1 MSPYPPPLLHTVPY
15 SHREG
20 GRGGRSNQREGYGS
34 KIPTG
39 LTVTPV
45 YKLYQTPVKTT
56 FRVWCLYSYLVYVL
70 VYALYEWCVG
80 VQGSVV
86 PVNTCEG
93 VSCRP
98 GRECVQ
104 LTNGENECVCMARC
118 PDHWKPVSKF
128 YTDGFIS
135 ALLQI
140 RIDIQC
146 GSGSGSGSLVLMTR
160 N

>member
-1 MSPYPPPLLHTVPY
+1 M
-15 SHREG
+15 
-20 GRGGRSNQREGYGS
+20 
-34 KIPTG
+34 
-39 LTVTPV
+39 
-45 YKLYQTPVKTT
+45 LYIN
-56 FRVWCLYSYLVYVL
+56 
-70 VYALYEWCVG
+70 G

-118 PDHWKPVSKF
+118 PDHWTPVRKF
-128 YTDGFIS
+128 DTDGLIS

-140 RIDIQC
+140 RIGFNVDPD
-146 GSGSGSGSLVLMTR
+146 LVPEPEF
-160 N
+160 

>member
-1 MSPYPPPLLHTVPY
+1 M
-15 SHREG
+15 
-20 GRGGRSNQREGYGS
+20 
-34 KIPTG
+34 
-39 LTVTPV
+39 
-45 YKLYQTPVKTT
+45 
-56 FRVWCLYSYLVYVL
+56 
-70 VYALYEWCVG
+70 
-80 VQGSVV
+80 V

-128 YTDGFIS
+128 DTDGFIS

-140 RIDIQC
+140 RIDIHC
-146 GSGSGSGSLVLMTR
+146 GSGSGSGSMVWMIKNVEKITVAKKTLIKIAIYLSLDLHEGR
-160 N
+160 PS

>member
-1 MSPYPPPLLHTVPY
+1 M
-15 SHREG
+15 
-20 GRGGRSNQREGYGS
+20 
-34 KIPTG
+34 
-39 LTVTPV
+39 
-45 YKLYQTPVKTT
+45 LYIN
-56 FRVWCLYSYLVYVL
+56 
-70 VYALYEWCVG
+70 G

-128 YTDGFIS
+128 VTDGLIS
-135 ALLQI
+135 ALLHFNVDPDPVPDP
-140 RIDIQC
+140 RF
-146 GSGSGSGSLVLMTR
+146 LMTKI
-160 N
+160 